1 MGRDSLQLGPL
12 EMDILGILHGNG
24 PSSVHDISA
33 KLNAK
38 GKKLAYTTVMT
49 VLGRLFEKGLLT
61 REKQGRQFIYAPAK
75 KADKARKGVW
85 SAVYQSLFQNDRLK
99 PIMSLIDET
108 DSLTADEL
116 AELKKFVDEKLKGA
130 GRTK

>member
-12 EMDILGILHGNG
+12 EMDILGILQGTG
-24 PSSVHDISA
+24 PSSVHDISD
-33 KLNAK
+33 KLSVK
-38 GKKLAYTTVMT
+38 GKNLAYTTVMT

-85 SAVYQSLFQNDRLK
+85 STVYQSLFQNDRLK

-130 GRTK
+130 GRSK